1 MACLAY
7 SSVAILPCRLRY
19 LILRTTNHQI
29 ISGSSCYISPPYLSL
44 LQVIPAGKCPRMDP
58 LSVSASVA
66 GLITLAELIVSRGYE
81 FLKGV
86 KNAKTEITQLLT
98 EVAALFGVLQSLRLV
113 ALRFEGQRFNTT
125 LQLEYLQSCQK
136 LVDRIHVHLKSAL
149 PEDSDGRWRAAGKSL
164 RWPLSDK
171 ETKALIAD
179 VGRHKATLSLA
190 LNADGL
196 CANIFLAYQLEA
208 ADSLGTL
215 C

>member
-1 MACLAY
+1 
-7 SSVAILPCRLRY
+7 
-19 LILRTTNHQI
+19 
-29 ISGSSCYISPPYLSL
+29 
-44 LQVIPAGKCPRMDP
+44 MDP

-86 KNAKTEITQLLT
+86 KYAKVEITQLLVEIT
-98 EVAALFGVLQSLRLV
+98 ALFGVLQSLRLV
-113 ALRFEGQRFNTT
+113 ALRFEGQHFNTT

-136 LVDRIHVHLKSAL
+136 LVDRIHVHLKTAL

-179 VGRHKATLSLA
+179 VGRHKATLNLA

-196 CANIFLAYQLEA
+196 YAKHHSVYHSSTT
-208 ADSLGTL
+208 DSLETL
-215 C
+215 CWKS

>member
-1 MACLAY
+1 
-7 SSVAILPCRLRY
+7 
-19 LILRTTNHQI
+19 
-29 ISGSSCYISPPYLSL
+29 
-44 LQVIPAGKCPRMDP
+44 MDP
-58 LSVSASVA
+58 LTISASVA
-66 GLITLAELIVSRGYE
+66 GLVTLTELIVSRGYE

-86 KNAKTEITQLLT
+86 KNAKAEIKKLLVEIT
-98 EVAALFGVLQSLRLV
+98 ALFGVLQSLRLV
-113 ALRFEGQRFNTT
+113 ALRFEGQHFSTT

-136 LVDRIHVHLKSAL
+136 LVDQIDVHLKAAL

-190 LNADGL
+190 LNVDGL
-196 CANIFLAYQLEA
+196 YANTASNQCWSTAHFSEM
-208 ADSLGTL
+208 L

>member
-1 MACLAY
+1 
-7 SSVAILPCRLRY
+7 
-19 LILRTTNHQI
+19 
-29 ISGSSCYISPPYLSL
+29 
-44 LQVIPAGKCPRMDP
+44 MDP

-86 KNAKTEITQLLT
+86 KNAKAEITKLLVEIT
-98 EVAALFGVLQSLRLV
+98 ALFGVLQSLRLV
-113 ALRFEGQRFNTT
+113 ALRFEGQQFNTI
-125 LQLEYLQSCQK
+125 LQLDYLQSCQK
-136 LVDRIHVHLKSAL
+136 LVDRIHVHLKAAL

-179 VGRHKATLSLA
+179 VGKHKATLSLA

-196 CANIFLAYQLEA
+196 YANVSSAYLLNTP
-208 ADSLGTL
+208 DSLGTL